1 MGYIALALGII
12 GGVCGVMGII
22 TSFDIL
28 DKPIIEKLGEGE
40 FLFWFLAGGLF
51 LLGSIATSVGYKGS
65 SSD

>member
-40 FLFWFLAGGLF
+40 FLFWFLAGGL
-51 LLGSIATSVGYKGS
+51 V
-65 SSD
+65 